1 MFKIVFSIF
10 IYWALNSFVVRFYT
24 FVSTIFKGN
33 VDFISLLQ
41 NDSKYYLVRTN
52 NYNMQKS
59 HVLINC
65 ENGSEETVSTEI
77 VKMPDVKY
85 VARTSGYY
93 DLVVELEAK
102 SEEEL
107 KKIIGTRIK
116 NIKSIRSSVML
127 MHV

>member
-1 MFKIVFSIF
+1 MK
-10 IYWALNSFVVRFYT
+10 
-24 FVSTIFKGN
+24 
-33 VDFISLLQ
+33 
-41 NDSKYYLVRTN
+41 
-52 NYNMQKS
+52 KS

-107 KKIIGTRIK
+107 KKSLGP
-116 NIKSIRSSVML
+116 KSKTLNQFVL
-127 MHV
+127 L

>member
-1 MFKIVFSIF
+1 MF
-10 IYWALNSFVVRFYT
+10 
-24 FVSTIFKGN
+24 
-33 VDFISLLQ
+33 Q

-107 KKIIGTRIK
+107 KKIIGTKIK

>member
-1 MFKIVFSIF
+1 
-10 IYWALNSFVVRFYT
+10 
-24 FVSTIFKGN
+24 
-33 VDFISLLQ
+33 
-41 NDSKYYLVRTN
+41 
-52 NYNMQKS
+52 MQKS

-93 DLVVELEAK
+93 DLVVELEVK

-107 KKIIGTRIK
+107 KKIIGTKIK

>member
-1 MFKIVFSIF
+1 
-10 IYWALNSFVVRFYT
+10 
-24 FVSTIFKGN
+24 
-33 VDFISLLQ
+33 
-41 NDSKYYLVRTN
+41 
-52 NYNMQKS
+52 MQKS

-93 DLVVELEAK
+93 DLVVELEVK

-107 KKIIGTRIK
+107 KKIIGTKIK

-127 MHV
+127 MHA

>member
-1 MFKIVFSIF
+1 
-10 IYWALNSFVVRFYT
+10 
-24 FVSTIFKGN
+24 
-33 VDFISLLQ
+33 
-41 NDSKYYLVRTN
+41 
-52 NYNMQKS
+52 MQKS
-59 HVLINC
+59 HILINC

-77 VKMPDVKY
+77 VKMSDVKY

-107 KKIIGTRIK
+107 KKIIGTKIK

-127 MHV
+127 LHV